1 MARLDNSVTTS
12 ADGSDNR
19 GGFSPLGLGRLRRFS
34 GWFVMLLIASL
45 AASFSF
51 GATYLVLTDA
61 IQLDD
66 TGTAIRLLLLFN
78 FALGLALFALATWS
92 LVKFFIARQQGQSGS
107 RLQVRL
113 VGMFTLIAMVPAI
126 VVAIFSVVTLNL
138 SLETWFSERVSSA
151 LESSLG
157 AATVYV
163 NEIQDITAGET
174 AAMAVD
180 MNAAKVVFDVSPPAY
195 SQVLGRQAQTRPYI
209 EYAAVIRSDGFV
221 LAVAQPT
228 NFEDYYV
235 APDPQLFDRA
245 SDGEVIVDI
254 YGDDRVLGIVRLD
267 NFEDAYLYTVRP
279 LRDNAVQNVIVARR
293 NLAAYQTAEVQR
305 SSILWL
311 FALSFLVLAL
321 LILLF
326 AVWMGLAAAGRIV
339 SPIGRLVGAS
349 ERVSE
354 GDLSARVEVGLE
366 DDEVATLSR
375 SFNRMTGQLQTQRDE
390 LIEANRQYDRRR
402 RFTEAVLGGVSAGVM
417 GFDGQGR
424 VTIANRSALAMLN
437 VSREDV
443 IDHLLWEVVPALGGL
458 VKAALAH
465 PEAEAQGEV
474 EFQIKGRT
482 RNLTVQVT
490 GESGLSDETSGS
502 TASITKSFVVT
513 FDDVTDL
520 VSAQRM
526 SAWADVARRIA
537 HEIKNPLTPIQLSAE
552 RLRRKYMKEIETDPE
567 VFDQCT
573 ETIIRQV
580 GDIGKMV
587 DEFSAFARM
596 PEPVLR
602 PHNIVDTVR
611 DAVFLQRVAFKH
623 TKIEADLPGTKI
635 MVSGDER
642 QLNQAMINLLKNAA
656 EAIDTR
662 RKQENNP
669 KLQGHVLARVLMRD
683 GVPEVEILDNG
694 CGLPKEQQHRL
705 TEPYV
710 TTREK
715 GTGIGLAIVKKVM
728 EDHGGELI
736 LENASEDAVGKWDR
750 AGARIRMIFPE
761 IKVSEKE
768 SAPADLVGIEGD

>member
-1 MARLDNSVTTS
+1 MVQVDGNPITKTAR
-12 ADGSDNR
+12 SDASENLLR
-19 GGFSPLGLGRLRRFS
+19 PDRFRRINGVFILGLGLT
-34 GWFVMLLIASL
+34 V
-45 AASFSF
+45 AAAVTY
-51 GATYLVLTDA
+51 GAMYLVLNDLIA
-61 IQLDD
+61 IED
-66 TGTAIRLLLLFN
+66 TQRAVRILLVVN
-78 FALGLALFALATWS
+78 FALVLALVSLALLS
-92 LVKFFIARQQGQSGS
+92 LVRFLIARQQGHSGS
-107 RLQVRL
+107 RLHVRL

-126 VVAIFSVVTLNL
+126 VVAVFSVVTLNL
-138 SLETWFSERVSSA
+138 SLETWFSDRVSSA
-151 LESSLG
+151 LESSLN
-157 AATVYV
+157 AANTYV
-163 NEIQDITAGET
+163 GDILNLSAGET
-174 AAMAVD
+174 GAMAVD
-180 MNAAKVVFDVSPPAY
+180 MNALKVIFDAQPAAF
-195 SQVLGRQAQTRPYI
+195 SEVLAGQIRYRPYV
-209 EYAAVIRSDGFV
+209 EYAAVIQSNGYV
-221 LAVAQPT
+221 LAEAEPS
-228 NFEDYYV
+228 NLGEYYI
-235 APDPQLFDRA
+235 APDPALIERA
-245 SDGEVIVDI
+245 ADGQVIVDV
-254 YGDDRVLGIVRLD
+254 YQNDRVLGLAKLD
-267 NFEDAYLYTVRP
+267 NFEDAYLYTIRP
-279 LRDNAVQNVIVARR
+279 LRDNAVLNVIVARG
-293 NLAAYQTAEVQR
+293 NLADYQSASEQR

-354 GDLSARVEVGLE
+354 GDLAARVEVGAE

-402 RFTEAVLGGVSAGVM
+402 RFTEAVLAGVSAGVM
-417 GFDGQGR
+417 GFDGEGK
-424 VTIANRSALAMLN
+424 VTIANRSALSLLN
-437 VSREDV
+437 TTREEAIGELV
-443 IDHLLWEVVPALGGL
+443 WTIVPELRELIQSALD
-458 VKAALAH
+458 H
-465 PEAEAQGEV
+465 PEAHAQGEV
-474 EFQIKGRT
+474 ELQIKGRS

-490 GESGLSDETSGS
+490 GEAAMSDDVS
-502 TASITKSFVVT
+502 APVTKSFVVT

-552 RLRRKYMKEIETDPE
+552 RLRRKYTKEIQSDPE

-602 PHNIVDTVR
+602 PHNILETVR
-611 DAVFLQRVAFKH
+611 DAVFLQREAFEH
-623 TKIEADLPGTKI
+623 TLITSELPSGKI

-656 EAIDTR
+656 EAVETR
-662 RKQENNP
+662 RIQENDP
-669 KLQGHVLARVLMRD
+669 ELKGHVLARVLIRD
-683 GVPEVEILDNG
+683 GAPEVEILDNG

-736 LENASEDAVGKWDR
+736 LENASEDAIGNWDR
-750 AGARIRMIFPE
+750 AGARIRMIFPTAE
-761 IKVSEKE
+761 AAETE
-768 SAPADLVGIEGD
+768 AAEAELAGIQGE